1 MSRDV
6 LSDPGEGPLEQP
18 PAEDAVGRLRAPLV
32 RHLVPRVLPL
42 VFRFGQGGKKK
53 KKLVSRTKASSR
65 GRSSRP
71 QRSAG
76 WRRPWAS
83 SGAGKAVSAQRPRP
97 AAPSRPRFTHPAA
110 TCRSNFPASLRPAPR
125 DAAGADSRGP
135 AQPSASRPAPRHVSS
150 AAAKQ
155 VWSVSVCV
163 RPASAPIGPRS
174 ASSRA
179 EDPEHARCGH
189 RISGLTRAGEGRTTR
204 PAQEPVPGS
213 F

>member
-6 LSDPGEGPLEQP
+6 LSDPGEGPLEPP

-53 KKLVSRTKASSR
+53 SWFPGRTLPRADAPR
-65 GRSSRP
+65 GRSGARGGGGLGLP
-71 QRSAG
+71 
-76 WRRPWAS
+76 P
-83 SGAGKAVSAQRPRP
+83 GAGKAVSAQLPRP

-174 ASSRA
+174 ASARA